1 MCAALLAIAA
11 SADVAQRRVPN
22 VVVTAIAVI
31 GIAMHASGE
40 GVVPAAACL
49 GGGLLVGALLLVPWR
64 AGLLGGGD
72 VKLAAAAAVCVGPS
86 RLLPF
91 ALATA
96 IAGGAVAAA
105 SLAEALRGRAALA
118 VAPRRSEPVAALRA
132 GLRATMP
139 YGAAIAAGATYAL
152 LLGATP

>member
-11 SADVAQRRVPN
+11 SADVAQRRIPN
-22 VVVTAIAVI
+22 VVVTAIAAL
-31 GIAMHASGE
+31 GLAMRASAE

-49 GGGLLVGALLLVPWR
+49 GGGLLVGALLVLPWR

-72 VKLAAAAAVCVGPS
+72 VKLAAAAAVCVGPP
-86 RLLPF
+86 RLVQF

-96 IAGGAVAAA
+96 LVGGAVAAA
-105 SLAEALRGRAALA
+105 SFAAALCGRGA
-118 VAPRRSEPVAALRA
+118 VEPAGRRAGSVAALRA
-132 GLRATMP
+132 GLAATTP

-152 LLGATP
+152 LFGAMP